1 VARKRTDSGS
11 DTAVAEAVDPEVII
25 EVLPIDQVHPDPR
38 NRRKHNR
45 RGLDALKAALE
56 RFGQVTP
63 ITIDRDNVIR
73 KGNGTHQALVELG
86 KGTVRC
92 VRIDLDADEAAA
104 YAIADNRT
112 GELSDWDFEGLAE
125 ELKGF
130 RDKGVSFEGLG
141 WADFELEPLLEA
153 EWRPPAVEDEPD
165 PIPAPE
171 PDPPSFGTAA
181 PYDGPELGRAVVLTV
196 EQREMIDAAVARVR
210 ESEGDPEIAEGRCL
224 ELICAD
230 YLAGA

>member
-1 VARKRTDSGS
+1 MGKKRS
-11 DTAVAEAVDPEVII
+11 DGVLVESAEPTAVI
-25 EVLPIDQVHPDPR
+25 EVLPIDQVRPDPR

-63 ITIDRDNVIR
+63 ITIDRDGVIR

-92 VRIDLDADEAAA
+92 IRVDLDPDEAAA

-130 RDKGVSFEGLG
+130 RDRGISFEGLG

-153 EWRPPAVEDEPD
+153 EWRPPAVEDGPETD
-165 PIPAPE
+165 PATDPAP
-171 PDPPSFGTAA
+171 PPFGDSA

-196 EQREMIDAAVARVR
+196 EQRETIDAAIARVR

-224 ELICAD
+224 ELVCGD